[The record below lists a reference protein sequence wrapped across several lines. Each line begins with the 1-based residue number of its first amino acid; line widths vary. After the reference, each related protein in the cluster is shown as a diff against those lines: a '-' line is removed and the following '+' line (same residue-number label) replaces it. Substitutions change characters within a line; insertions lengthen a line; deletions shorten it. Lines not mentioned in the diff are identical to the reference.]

1 MATTPIPTSGT
12 LPHHRHINGAPP
24 APARASSVPFPSSS
38 VRTHLQFHPSTLWW
52 RRTNTSAAAFV
63 NHESIFTA
71 EDRFAAA
78 GFATSGNGGNK
89 LQRELRPCEVYV
101 CNLPRSWD
109 IPQLVELFQGF
120 GTVVA
125 VRVCKN
131 PETGLSKGCAY
142 VTMGS
147 KPSAIRA
154 ILKLDAIDVEGREM
168 RVRLAYDTDRNS
180 FDSVPVKSLM
190 YESPYKL
197 YIGNLAWSVKPEDLR
212 NKFSQFGNL
221 TSVRVLY
228 DYKAG
233 KNRAYGFVSFST
245 ESELQASLSL
255 DGTNFHSRNLVVRK
269 SADRPEL
276 QNPEF

>member
-154 ILKLDAIDVEGREM
+154 ILKLDAI
-168 RVRLAYDTDRNS
+168 
-180 FDSVPVKSLM
+180 VKCTSL
-190 YESPYKL
+190 PWL
-197 YIGNLAWSVKPEDLR
+197 L
-212 NKFSQFGNL
+212 
-221 TSVRVLY
+221 
-228 DYKAG
+228 
-233 KNRAYGFVSFST
+233 
-245 ESELQASLSL
+245 LSGVIL
-255 DGTNFHSRNLVVRK
+255 
-269 SADRPEL
+269 
-276 QNPEF
+276 

>member
-125 VRVCKN
+125 VR
-131 PETGLSKGCAY
+131 
-142 VTMGS
+142 
-147 KPSAIRA
+147 
-154 ILKLDAIDVEGREM
+154 DVEGREM